1 MNDTFF
7 RRSLWPLLLASI
19 FIALLPLA
27 IVARTQNERA
37 APVPCDPTRSLLLVQ
52 QQIAEVK
59 LLDDEV
65 ARISLLIRIAE
76 LLWPS
81 QQVLAR
87 ALFTEA
93 FELASRNYSQKG
105 EVIRREGAGL
115 VSAVPDQRFVVIGA
129 VARLDSAWA
138 RTLAQ
143 QALEEK
149 QREAEETQK
158 ANLRAGDSGEKLIAL
173 AASLLP
179 GQKQAAIE
187 FARRSLRYR
196 ATMNGLPNFLNSL
209 AALDQRAA
217 DQFYVEAL
225 NAYAQ
230 ASAGELLYLAAYPF
244 ALNRAAGPDAVA
256 VWYAVPPHFVNNP
269 SLQRAFLESLFT
281 RASQLAQT
289 PPQTAGN
296 SSDLPEP
303 AQIYLAL
310 NKLEPLIARNH
321 LALVNRAAEIRVL
334 MGSLMTAEAGR
345 EVASMWRQQQTVDTK
360 TFSSLAESIE
370 QETNP
375 ERKDHLIV
383 RAVQIGAETESFDL
397 LEDLAQKISDLKVRD
412 QLLSLFYFRRAQK
425 ATKEGSLDEA
435 ARLAKKVEALDQ
447 RAYLF
452 FEIAEASVKQLKDS
466 ARARETLGEVAAM
479 AQKAPN
485 TAEKARTLLGITNLY
500 VKYDPTRAFELMSE
514 AIRTIN
520 RLNDQDFTR
529 ALVIQKIEG
538 PKWSTYFSF
547 NVNAFRLE
555 NTFRELGLN
564 DFDLALD
571 LARNLENKHLRATA
585 IIALAAP
592 CLEKPPQK
600 EPPKRAKPKRT
611 QRAS

>member
-1 MNDTFF
+1 MNDTLL
-7 RRSLWPLLLASI
+7 RRTRLQLLLASI
-19 FIALLPLA
+19 FISLLPLA
-27 IVARTQNERA
+27 AVARTQNERP
-37 APVPCDPTRSLLLVQ
+37 APVPCDRTRSLLLIQ
-52 QQIAEVK
+52 QQISEVK

-81 QQVLAR
+81 QQETAR
-87 ALFTEA
+87 SLFTEA

-105 EVIRREGAGL
+105 EVIRKEGAGL
-115 VSAVPDQRFVVIGA
+115 VSVVPDQRFVVIGA
-129 VARLDSAWA
+129 VARLDPVWA
-138 RTLAQ
+138 KTLAQ
-143 QALEEK
+143 RALDEK
-149 QREAEETQK
+149 QREAEDAAT
-158 ANLRAGDSGEKLIAL
+158 ANLRTGEPGGKLIEL
-173 AASLLP
+173 AISLLP

-217 DQFYVEAL
+217 DQFYLEAL

-230 ASAGELLYLAAYPF
+230 ASAGELLYLSAYPF
-244 ALNRAAGPDAVA
+244 ALNRTAGPDANA
-256 VWYAVPPHFVNNP
+256 VWYVVPPHFINNP
-269 SLQRAFLESLFT
+269 SLQRAFLEALFG
-281 RASQLAQT
+281 RASQLAQSPT
-289 PPQTAGN
+289 QTASN

-310 NKLEPLIARNH
+310 NKLEPLIARNQ

-334 MGSLMTAEAGR
+334 MGSLLTAESGR
-345 EVASMWRQQQTVDTK
+345 EVASMWRQQQSVDK
-360 TFSSLAESIE
+360 QTFSSIAESIE
-370 QETNP
+370 RETNQ

-383 RAVQIGAETESFDL
+383 RAIQTGAATESFDL
-397 LEDLAQKISDLKVRD
+397 LEDLAHKISDAKVRD
-412 QLLSLFYFRRAQK
+412 QLLNLFYFRRAQK
-425 ATKEGSLDEA
+425 AIKEGSLDEA
-435 ARLAKKVEALDQ
+435 ARLAKEVDELDQ

-466 ARARETLGEVAAM
+466 SRARDILNEVALM

-500 VKYDPTRAFELMSE
+500 VKYDQARAFEVMSE
-514 AIRTIN
+514 AVRTIN
-520 RLNDQDFTR
+520 RINDQDFTR
-529 ALVIQKIEG
+529 TFIIQRIEG

-547 NVNAFRLE
+547 NVSAFRLE

-592 CLEKPPQK
+592 CLEQAPKK
-600 EPPKRAKPKRT
+600 EPPKKPKASRP
-611 QRAS
+611 RA